1 MTRRRV
7 ASAGMTC
14 FPVGHKPGVE
24 PMWVCPVPLDARTGH
39 TEGASCRPG
48 DAGTMKGQG
57 VCHGSPRTP
66 SSLLLPWNS

>member
-14 FPVGHKPGVE
+14 FPVDHKPGVE
-24 PMWVCPVPLDARTGH
+24 PMWVCPVPLDACTGH

-48 DAGTMKGQG
+48 DAGTMKG
-57 VCHGSPRTP
+57 
-66 SSLLLPWNS
+66 